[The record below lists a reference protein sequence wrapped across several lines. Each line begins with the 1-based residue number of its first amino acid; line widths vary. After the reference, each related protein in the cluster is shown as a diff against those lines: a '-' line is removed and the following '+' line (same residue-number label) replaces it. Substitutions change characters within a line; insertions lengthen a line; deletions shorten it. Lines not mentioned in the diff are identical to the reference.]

1 MKRNRNSGHE
11 RRIFVAI
18 RSRMIADRRR
28 ARTDGSESALPE
40 SLAHV
45 LEDRVQTERAQKST
59 RASLVR
65 RFSSRLGH
73 VRRRSEPKVH
83 VVVMGTFDAC
93 CYHVEQTPTTL
104 AEMDQPEPSRRR
116 AEVFLKVDGVLR
128 SDARSPLEESL
139 SDDEELADAFGTM
152 PAPVH
157 FSSCTPDAGVAHPTP
172 TPTLTPNSSAV
183 SLDRPVAAC
192 GAQQTVLAASGD
204 RVRTAHH
211 PALRC
216 FTGCSMR
223 ELAVHAP
230 HALRA
235 AAVMAAC

>member
-1 MKRNRNSGHE
+1 MTAGRPRPRPG
-11 RRIFVAI
+11 
-18 RSRMIADRRR
+18 DR
-28 ARTDGSESALPE
+28 ESALPE

-45 LEDRVQTERAQKST
+45 LEDRVQNERVQKSVRT
-59 RASLVR
+59 SLVR

-83 VVVMGTFDAC
+83 VVGMDTFDAC

-116 AEVFLKVDGVLR
+116 AEVFPKVDGVLR
-128 SDARSPLEESL
+128 SDARSPLEESP

-157 FSSCTPDAGVAHPTP
+157 FSSCTPDADFARQTP
-172 TPTLTPNSSAV
+172 IPTLTPNSSAV
-183 SLDRPVAAC
+183 SLDRLANAC
-192 GAQQTVLAASGD
+192 AGAQPAVAASGE
-204 RVRTAHH
+204 RGRTAH

-216 FTGCSMR
+216 FTSCSMR

>member
-1 MKRNRNSGHE
+1 
-11 RRIFVAI
+11 
-18 RSRMIADRRR
+18 
-28 ARTDGSESALPE
+28 
-40 SLAHV
+40 
-45 LEDRVQTERAQKST
+45 
-59 RASLVR
+59 
-65 RFSSRLGH
+65 
-73 VRRRSEPKVH
+73 
-83 VVVMGTFDAC
+83 MGTFDAC

-104 AEMDQPEPSRRR
+104 AVVDQPEPARRR
-116 AEVFLKVDGVLR
+116 AEVFLEVDGVLR
-128 SDARSPLEESL
+128 SEARSLEESS

-192 GAQQTVLAASGD
+192 GAQQTVLAASGE